1 MSIDTMLREE
11 IQDEI
16 TRLGKMELGSEMYK
30 TTVDGVTKLLD
41 RANEMKKIDA
51 EARDRAESREIEI
64 QFKNEQMQDDKKDRI
79 VKNILTALSIGM
91 GLEKGFILP
100 SRGLMMLF
108 TISFYYISFS
118 VCANSAIMQ
127 GRLYIFQVNICYC
140 ELI

>member
-41 RANEMKKIDA
+41 RVNEMKKIDA

-79 VKNILTALSIGM
+79 VKNILTALSIGGGFVLTVWGANKSWKFEETGTVTNGPGKEFM
-91 GLEKGFILP
+91 KKLFRMKG
-100 SRGLMMLF
+100 
-108 TISFYYISFS
+108 
-118 VCANSAIMQ
+118 
-127 GRLYIFQVNICYC
+127 
-140 ELI
+140 

>member
-16 TRLGKMELGSEMYK
+16 TRLGKLELGSETYK

-64 QFKNEQMQDDKKDRI
+64 QLKNEQMQDDKKDRLI
-79 VKNILTALSIGM
+79 KNILTALSIG
-91 GLEKGFILP
+91 GGFALTIWGSIKYWQFQKTGTVTNGP
-100 SRGLMMLF
+100 GREFMKKLF
-108 TISFYYISFS
+108 RMKS
-118 VCANSAIMQ
+118 
-127 GRLYIFQVNICYC
+127 
-140 ELI
+140 

>member
-16 TRLGKMELGSEMYK
+16 TRLGKMELGSETYK

-64 QFKNEQMQDDKKDRI
+64 QFKNEQMQNDKKDRI
-79 VKNILTALSIGM
+79 VKNILTALSIGGGFVLTVWGANKSWKFEETGTVTNGPGREFM
-91 GLEKGFILP
+91 KRIFRMKG
-100 SRGLMMLF
+100 
-108 TISFYYISFS
+108 
-118 VCANSAIMQ
+118 
-127 GRLYIFQVNICYC
+127 
-140 ELI
+140 

>member
-16 TRLGKMELGSEMYK
+16 TRLGKLELGSDTYK

-79 VKNILTALSIGM
+79 VKNILTALSIGGGFVLTVWGANKSWKFEETGTVTNGPGKEFM
-91 GLEKGFILP
+91 KKLFRMKG
-100 SRGLMMLF
+100 
-108 TISFYYISFS
+108 
-118 VCANSAIMQ
+118 
-127 GRLYIFQVNICYC
+127 
-140 ELI
+140 

>member
-16 TRLGKMELGSEMYK
+16 AGLGKLDLGSEAYK

-79 VKNILTALSIGM
+79 VKNILTALSIGGGFVLTVWGANKSWKFEETGTVTNGPGREFM
-91 GLEKGFILP
+91 KKLFRMKG
-100 SRGLMMLF
+100 
-108 TISFYYISFS
+108 
-118 VCANSAIMQ
+118 
-127 GRLYIFQVNICYC
+127 
-140 ELI
+140 

>member
-16 TRLGKMELGSEMYK
+16 TRLGKMELGSETYK

-79 VKNILTALSIGM
+79 VKNILTALSIGGGFVLTVWGANKSWKFEETGTVTNGPGKEFM
-91 GLEKGFILP
+91 KKLFRMKG
-100 SRGLMMLF
+100 
-108 TISFYYISFS
+108 
-118 VCANSAIMQ
+118 
-127 GRLYIFQVNICYC
+127 
-140 ELI
+140 

>member
-30 TTVDGVTKLLD
+30 TTVEGVTKLLD

-79 VKNILTALSIGM
+79 VKNILTALSIG
-91 GLEKGFILP
+91 GGFVLTYQHAKK
-100 SRGLMMLF
+100 S
-108 TISFYYISFS
+108 
-118 VCANSAIMQ
+118 
-127 GRLYIFQVNICYC
+127 
-140 ELI
+140 

>member
-16 TRLGKMELGSEMYK
+16 TRLGTMELGSEMYK

-51 EARDRAESREIEI
+51 EARDRSESREIEI

-79 VKNILTALSIGM
+79 VKNILTALSIGGGFVLTVWGANKSWKFEETGTVTNGPGREFM
-91 GLEKGFILP
+91 KRLFRMKG
-100 SRGLMMLF
+100 
-108 TISFYYISFS
+108 
-118 VCANSAIMQ
+118 
-127 GRLYIFQVNICYC
+127 
-140 ELI
+140 